1 MENKFIAILGS
12 SEVTDYTLQMILI
25 NAETKRVISAEDFES
40 TEDDIYDYVYSI
52 EERNEEEDDTEFDN
66 LFGHILS
73 PDEFPYEERLKYC
86 ANFNDFMKK
95 FLEIEF
101 STEIDICQFD
111 ATEIM
116 HLIG

>member
-66 LFGHILS
+66 LFGYILS